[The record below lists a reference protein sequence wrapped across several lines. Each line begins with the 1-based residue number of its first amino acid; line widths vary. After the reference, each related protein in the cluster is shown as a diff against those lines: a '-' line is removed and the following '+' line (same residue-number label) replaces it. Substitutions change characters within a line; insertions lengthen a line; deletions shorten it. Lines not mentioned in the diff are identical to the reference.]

1 MSDMTDRARD
11 YQMTRQQ
18 ADLLKGIS
26 LVPFDL
32 RSQALRLHA
41 DLVGLDRFVDLFANF
56 IGMANSVVAN
66 NREMVE
72 LLLITEG
79 GMHPHTA
86 EKANLPTIFGALQGI
101 ELAEG
106 VDLSKVC
113 AGCAYRLGTPAN
125 QSPSTTCDA
134 GDVLQPGEAVFLC
147 HAELDAETQP
157 YKACGGYAQHMAARK
172 AGAA

>member
-1 MSDMTDRARD
+1 MSDPTDRAQD
-11 YQMTRQQ
+11 YHLTQQQ
-18 ADLLKGIS
+18 ADLLKGIC
-26 LVPFDL
+26 LVPADL
-32 RSQALRLHA
+32 RLQALKLHGE
-41 DLVGLDRFVDLFANF
+41 LVGLDRFADLFAQF

-66 NREMVE
+66 NREMAE

-134 GDVLQPGEAVFLC
+134 GDVLQPGEPVFLC
-147 HAELDAETQP
+147 HEDLDGQAQP
-157 YKACGGYAQHMAARK
+157 HKACGGYAQHMAARK
-172 AGAA
+172 ASAA